1 MWPAGSLMSSLPCNV
16 ITVLS
21 RDCPQ
26 AIYNATMVN
35 ELVMYQSIPTAII
48 PPGQPPRDLTS
59 LRTKLIGGCTQKIC
73 NL

>member
-1 MWPAGSLMSSLPCNV
+1 MWPAGSPMSSLTCNV
-16 ITVLS
+16 IIVLS

-26 AIYNATMVN
+26 AIYNGTIVN

-48 PPGQPPRDLTS
+48 PPGQPPGFDQS
-59 LRTKLIGGCTQKIC
+59 SHKIDRRLHAK